1 MFTEITANMSMA
13 YKYMTLIMLDLILN
27 VYMLISQYNLYIT
40 DTENFVTI
48 NVQDMNVSIIMR
60 TD

>member
-1 MFTEITANMSMA
+1 MA